1 VLHRSLAELLALIV
15 PPACAVCREPLSHS
29 RDVVC
34 LSCRVGLPWL
44 HGPRCRRCGLPAPC
58 RPCPAASASFEQA
71 WAPVAYGASARSIV
85 MAFKF
90 GGGVALAGFMAAQ
103 IAAGMEPQMSSGA
116 TLVAVPLHPKRRRQR
131 GFDQAQRLTEALGV
145 LTGMPVS
152 RCLRRSGVASRQLGA
167 GRSERTTAGR
177 ILLKTVGRV
186 PEVVVLVDDVHTT
199 GATFEACAQTLRA
212 AGAQRVV
219 CLAYARTLSGG
230 GVTEPTPWLV
240 RHRDGETTA
249 DKRLTS
255 A

>member
-1 VLHRSLAELLALIV
+1 
-15 PPACAVCREPLSHS
+15 
-29 RDVVC
+29 
-34 LSCRVGLPWL
+34 
-44 HGPRCRRCGLPAPC
+44 
-58 RPCPAASASFEQA
+58 
-71 WAPVAYGASARSIV
+71 
-85 MAFKF
+85 M
-90 GGGVALAGFMAAQ
+90 AGFMAAQ

-199 GATFEACAQTLRA
+199 GATFDACAQTLRT
-212 AGAQRVV
+212 AGAQRVFCIV
-219 CLAYARTLSGG
+219 YARTLLGG
-230 GVTEPTPWLV
+230 GVSEPTPWFVLKWGGV
-240 RHRDGETTA
+240 TYVY
-249 DKRLTS
+249 KLLTS
-255 A
+255 EYSCFYI